1 MHPHTQPPLTE
12 PQPPRPRI
20 AARRP
25 ELPFEE
31 DPIGRHWFGGSA
43 LATHLI
49 NGVNLLF
56 PDGERMFVKSV
67 RYFKDAIADD
77 PMLAKEAEGFY
88 AQEGSHAREHQRFFE
103 ILRAQGY
110 PIDDLLDEFRASLRF
125 FEKRF
130 PPAFH
135 LAATAAAEHFTAIMA
150 NHALSERVLD
160 EAHPTVRHLL
170 LWHATEEI
178 EHKAVAFDVL
188 AKVSPSYF
196 MRLSGMAFAAL
207 FLAYWWQR
215 ATRMFL
221 RHDGIG
227 REEIRAEQA
236 QMKEVR
242 DDGGIVRDVF
252 LAGIREYLKPGFHP
266 WDRDDLHLAQAYLAE
281 AGMEVSGAH

>member
-1 MHPHTQPPLTE
+1 MLTPNTQTQTA
-12 PQPPRPRI
+12 PQPRPRI

-25 ELPFEE
+25 ALPFE
-31 DPIGRHWFGGSA
+31 DGPIPRHWFGGSA
-43 LATHLI
+43 LATHLV

-67 RYFKDAIADD
+67 RYYKDAIAND
-77 PMLAKEAEGFY
+77 PMLAKEAAGFY

-103 ILRAQGY
+103 ILRDQGY
-110 PIDDLLDEFRASLRF
+110 PIDGILEEFRASLRF
-125 FEKRF
+125 FEKLF

-135 LAATAAAEHFTAIMA
+135 LSATAAAEHFTAIMA
-150 NHALSERVLD
+150 NHALTERVLD
-160 EAHPTVRHLL
+160 EADPTVRHLL

-188 AKVSPSYF
+188 AKVEPSYLV
-196 MRLSGMAFAAL
+196 RVVGMAFAAL

-227 REEIRAEQA
+227 RKELRAERAKLKQ
-236 QMKEVR
+236 VR
-242 DDGGIVRDVF
+242 DDGSIVRDVF
-252 LAGIREYLKPGFHP
+252 LAGIKEYLKPGFHP
-266 WDRDDLHLAQAYLAE
+266 WDRDDLHLAQEYLAE
-281 AGMEVSGAH
+281 AGMEASATH

>member
-1 MHPHTQPPLTE
+1 MTPNTQTHSA

-25 ELPFEE
+25 ELPFEGG
-31 DPIGRHWFGGSA
+31 PIPRHWFGGSA
-43 LATHLI
+43 LATHII

-67 RYFKDAIADD
+67 RYYKDAIAND
-77 PMLAKEAEGFY
+77 PMLAKEAAGFY

-103 ILRAQGY
+103 ILRDQGY
-110 PIDDLLDEFRASLRF
+110 PVDDILVEFRASLRF
-125 FEKRF
+125 FEKVF

-135 LAATAAAEHFTAIMA
+135 LSATAAAEHFTAIMA
-150 NHALSERVLD
+150 NHALTERVLD

-188 AKVSPSYF
+188 AKVEPSYLV
-196 MRLSGMAFAAL
+196 RVVGMAFAAL

-227 REEIRAEQA
+227 RAALRAEREKLKQ
-236 QMKEVR
+236 VR
-242 DDGGIVRDVF
+242 DDGGIVKNVF
-252 LAGIREYLKPGFHP
+252 LAGIKEYLKPGFHP
-266 WDRDDLHLAQAYLAE
+266 WDRDDLHLAQEYLAE
-281 AGMEVSGAH
+281 TGMDASPAH

>member
-1 MHPHTQPPLTE
+1 MMTPNTQTHSA

-25 ELPFEE
+25 ELPFEGG
-31 DPIGRHWFGGSA
+31 PIPRHWFGGSA
-43 LATHLI
+43 LATHII

-67 RYFKDAIADD
+67 RYYKDAIAND
-77 PMLAKEAEGFY
+77 PMLAKEAAGFY

-103 ILRAQGY
+103 ILRDQGY
-110 PIDDLLDEFRASLRF
+110 PVDDILVEFRASLRF
-125 FEKRF
+125 FEKVF

-135 LAATAAAEHFTAIMA
+135 LSATAAAEHFTAIMA
-150 NHALSERVLD
+150 NHALTERVLD

-188 AKVSPSYF
+188 AKVEPSYLV
-196 MRLSGMAFAAL
+196 RVVGMAFAAL

-227 REEIRAEQA
+227 RAALRAEREKLKQ
-236 QMKEVR
+236 VR
-242 DDGGIVRDVF
+242 DDGGIVKNVF
-252 LAGIREYLKPGFHP
+252 LAGIKEYLKPGFHP
-266 WDRDDLHLAQAYLAE
+266 WDRDDLHLAQEYLAE
-281 AGMEVSGAH
+281 TGMDASPSH

>member
-1 MHPHTQPPLTE
+1 MLAPNLQR
-12 PQPPRPRI
+12 PQQAPRPPI

-25 ELPFEE
+25 ELSFEE
-31 DPIGRHWFGGSA
+31 GPIPRHWFGGSA
-43 LATHLI
+43 LATHLV

-56 PDGERMFVKSV
+56 PDGERKFVKSV

-77 PMLAKEAEGFY
+77 PMLAKEAAGFY

-110 PIDDLLDEFRASLRF
+110 PIDDLLEEFRGSLRF
-125 FEKRF
+125 FEKLF
-130 PPAFH
+130 PPVFH

-150 NHALSERVLD
+150 NHALESRVLD

-188 AKVSPSYF
+188 SKVEPSYLV
-196 MRLSGMAFAAL
+196 RVTGMAFAAL

-215 ATRMFL
+215 ATRMLL
-221 RHDGIG
+221 RHDRIG
-227 REEIRAEQA
+227 RRELRAEREA
-236 QMKEVR
+236 MKAVR
-242 DDGGIVRDVF
+242 DDGDIVRDVF

-266 WDRDDLHLAQAYLAE
+266 WDRDDLHLAQEYLAE
-281 AGMEVSGAH
+281 SGMA